1 MSWRISSARG
11 TRRRFSFD
19 RDAGGSPVANSALVD
34 LGLLEPV
41 MEQCAADQT
50 RFAYSVHDIGAG
62 CRWRIYG
69 ETGEVLADG
78 VQPDM
83 RAAELQAL
91 RVIGAATRA
100 VGGGDLPSG
109 VSTARPRRAR

>member
-1 MSWRISSARG
+1 
-11 TRRRFSFD
+11 
-19 RDAGGSPVANSALVD
+19 VAHSALVD
-34 LGLLEPV
+34 LGLLEPA
-41 MEQCAADQT
+41 MEQCATDQKL
-50 RFAYSVHDIGAG
+50 FAYSVHDIGSG

-91 RVIGAATRA
+91 RVIGTAAREI
-100 VGGGDLPSG
+100 GGGDLPSG
-109 VSTARPRRAR
+109 VSPARPQVAG